1 MGGPRSIPC
10 MAEKN
15 VPAAA
20 AAAALGWVGLEA
32 EQAAPAEQGRA
43 VRGQPHKLATTP
55 KSRQASQ
62 GRRKATAM

>member
-20 AAAALGWVGLEA
+20 AAAALGWVGSE
-32 EQAAPAEQGRA
+32 AEQGRA

>member
-1 MGGPRSIPC
+1 VGGLRSIPC

-20 AAAALGWVGLEA
+20 AALGWVGSEA